1 MTDRYPV
8 PRAEKWYTHPATTV
22 RGQFQRWPWSTALFY
37 GALALFYGIGL
48 WAGISALIYYVF

>member
-1 MTDRYPV
+1 M